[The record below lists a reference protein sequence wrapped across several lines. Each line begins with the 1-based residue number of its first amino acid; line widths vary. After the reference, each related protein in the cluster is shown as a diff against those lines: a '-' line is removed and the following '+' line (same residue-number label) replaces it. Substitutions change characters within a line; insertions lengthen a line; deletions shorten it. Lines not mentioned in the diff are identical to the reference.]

1 MRSIQVTIAIRSSSR
16 VRHRFRSRTFHTV
29 VIAGHPH
36 VAADP
41 LTGTASEILTAT
53 GTEWPTH

>member
-1 MRSIQVTIAIRSSSR
+1 
-16 VRHRFRSRTFHTV
+16 
-29 VIAGHPH
+29 H

>member
-1 MRSIQVTIAIRSSSR
+1 MF
-16 VRHRFRSRTFHTV
+16 RFSFSWIGTKPRTFHTV